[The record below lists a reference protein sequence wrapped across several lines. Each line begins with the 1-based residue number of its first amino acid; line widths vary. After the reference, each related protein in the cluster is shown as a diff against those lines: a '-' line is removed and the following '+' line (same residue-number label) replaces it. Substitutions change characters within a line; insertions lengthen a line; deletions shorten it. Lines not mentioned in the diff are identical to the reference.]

1 MKDRRS
7 GCLRWAALVGLVLVG
22 GTVVFNERIFLAI
35 GNYLVIQD
43 ELQPADVIHV
53 IAGEDYRT
61 EHAIQL
67 YQQGYAQTLFFT
79 GGWCDTHQYY
89 HGQHGKEVALAAGV
103 PEQALAFDDSTV
115 TSTYAEAERLK
126 AWADQSPTPIRS
138 LIVVSD
144 PFHMRRAGWTYQRV
158 FGSDVEI
165 LMAPVPAEQT
175 PYQPRWWEDPRSQR
189 YVRDEYQKMIYYI
202 ARYQLSWGR
211 LNEWLFSLDEK

>member
-7 GCLRWAALVGLVLVG
+7 KMLYWGVFIGLVAAG
-22 GTVVFNERIFLAI
+22 GVILFHERILLAV
-35 GNYLVIQD
+35 GDYLVVQD
-43 ELQPADVIHV
+43 DLQPAGVIHV

-61 EHAIQL
+61 EHAIYL

-79 GGWCDTHQYY
+79 GGWCEYHHYY

-103 PEQALAFDDSTV
+103 SEQAIAFDDSTV

-126 AWADQSPTPIRS
+126 AWVDQRPNPIRS

-144 PFHMRRAGWTYQRV
+144 PFHMRRAQWTYRQV
-158 FGSDVEI
+158 FGNEVEI

-175 PYQPRWWEDPRSQR
+175 PYQPRWWEDQRSKR

-202 ARYQLSWGR
+202 ARYQLSWGKF
-211 LNEWLFSLDEK
+211 NEWLVSLDDE